1 VGAAHRPCVGVAA
14 RPTVT
19 VLVCCVRRAQVASSA
34 SAHMA
39 DVRRKNDPLIR
50 AKRTGVTTMTAEL
63 GLDLED
69 EHAAAAAAAA
79 AGGGDG
85 DGDGDGAHDSGAAE
99 KAQRPTIANDPLGL
113 FSKPKGQVRC
123 ARQPRC
129 GVGRVVDACAVVV
142 VPRAA
147 TQAAVQGTACKPT
160 EEQQAGQLQERQRWQ
175 PVARAIQQG

>member
-1 VGAAHRPCVGVAA
+1 
-14 RPTVT
+14 
-19 VLVCCVRRAQVASSA
+19 
-34 SAHMA
+34 MA

-69 EHAAAAAAAA
+69 EHAAAAAAA
-79 AGGGDG
+79 GDG
-85 DGDGDGAHDSGAAE
+85 DGDGDGAHGGDAAE

-129 GVGRVVDACAVVV
+129 GVGRVVDACAIVV

-147 TQAAVQGTACKPT
+147 T
-160 EEQQAGQLQERQRWQ
+160 
-175 PVARAIQQG
+175 